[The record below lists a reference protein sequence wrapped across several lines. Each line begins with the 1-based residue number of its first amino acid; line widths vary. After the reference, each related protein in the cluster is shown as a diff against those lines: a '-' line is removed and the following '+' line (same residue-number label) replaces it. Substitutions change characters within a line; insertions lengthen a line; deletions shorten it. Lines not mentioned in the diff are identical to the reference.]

1 MGQQVSYGTNSAVSF
16 ALSLSPST
24 FYFPLAHLLTFSDIS
39 AVLFPS
45 DCTDVKSIHFN
56 IAFIRKRNMVSFMYE
71 IYPFIYTLI

>member
-16 ALSLSPST
+16 ALSLRPST

-45 DCTDVKSIHFN
+45 DCTDVKYV
-56 IAFIRKRNMVSFMYE
+56 FIRKLNMVSFMNE
-71 IYPFIYTLI
+71 ICPFIYTLI